1 MKITYLKMEELIKA
15 IQDIQNIQMPFQLS
29 LILAR
34 NLAKLQEEEKFYIEQ
49 ERKFVQDYLVFN
61 EDGTL
66 KTSAPNVFEIQDGK
80 EKECAEARKALDSFE
95 IDIDLKLLKE
105 KDLGKL
111 DLTPA
116 QVSGIIDLI
125 ELEEE

>member
-49 ERKFVQDYLVFN
+49 ERKL
-61 EDGTL
+61 
-66 KTSAPNVFEIQDGK
+66 S
-80 EKECAEARKALDSFE
+80 
-95 IDIDLKLLKE
+95 
-105 KDLGKL
+105 
-111 DLTPA
+111 
-116 QVSGIIDLI
+116 LI
-125 ELEEE
+125 HI